1 MRKFGKVSIRI
12 LKVLGIVLGSI
23 LLIGLVCGFVF
34 VESLGNYLQTEVI
47 PQANMDL
54 NDYDLEKT
62 SYIYYQDE
70 NGDIQVLQKVLSA
83 ADRQWVSYENL
94 PEALIRA
101 CVAIEDK
108 RFFEHQGVDWI
119 TTTKAVLSMFL
130 GGDHFGGSS
139 LTQQLI
145 KNLRQ
150 ESSVTVQR
158 KVMEIFRA
166 QAFERKYDKKTILEW
181 YLNTVYFG
189 RGCYGVKSAASHYF
203 GKDLQDMTTA
213 ELAALIGITNNPSV
227 FDPYSKEVYT
237 YKGEQRDGAGRNRY
251 RQLIILHE
259 MKLQGW
265 ISQAEYDEAISQ
277 EMIFT
282 TGNSSTGSTQ
292 TVYSWYVDQVLEDVA
307 MAMAQRDGVAWSSQV
322 RSNYMNL
329 IGRGGYHIYTAFD
342 PKAQA
347 AVDKVYTDLK
357 QIPAVK
363 NEQQLQSAIVVVDN
377 RTGDIVAL
385 AGGVGEKNVPDAYNR
400 ATDAMLQV
408 GSAIKPLTVFAPAFE
423 QGILTPATVV
433 DDLPF
438 YYTDSGAFP
447 NNDNK
452 QYNYRRTALQGVVNS
467 INTVAVN
474 TLDRLSV
481 SKSFQFATDKFRL
494 TSLVETYKT
503 AGGGTLTDIGYAPL
517 ALGALT
523 VGATVR
529 DVTCAYGAFANDGV
543 YREGRTFLKV
553 FNSNGDLVLDNDQQQ
568 EKILS
573 HKAVNY
579 MNYCLDSVVSAGTG
593 TAADLYAELGMDVAG
608 KTGSTSGYK
617 DRYFSG
623 FTGYYTASVW
633 CGFDNPEQII
643 LSGSKQNPAAV
654 LWKKV
659 MLQLHKGKKT
669 VPLYDTAGMIQVD
682 ICLDSGKLAT
692 EHCCQDVRSDV
703 NRVQKGIWVY
713 PEDAPKEYCDAH
725 VAVHYCADGHGAATP
740 WCQLFAEAG
749 QARLEEG
756 SLVKMTRER
765 LEQLQKAAGK
775 GLAPSYLQE
784 NAFYMEDSDTPCH
797 FCEKHTQKSW
807 EEYIEAPPPQEE
819 EAPEEGEDYDLDFRW
834 MEGIRGFG
842 YLRRRA
848 SGALG

>member
-12 LKVLGIVLGSI
+12 LRVLGMVLGSI
-23 LLIGLVCGFVF
+23 LLVGLVCGFVF
-34 VESLGNYLQTEVI
+34 AEFLGNYLQTEVM

-54 NDYDLEKT
+54 NDYDLDKT

-70 NGDIQVLQKVLSA
+70 NGDIQVLQKILSS
-83 ADRQWVSYENL
+83 ADRQWVSYEDI
-94 PEALIRA
+94 PQALIHA

-108 RFFEHQGVDWI
+108 RFFEHQGLDWI
-119 TTTKAVLSMFL
+119 TTTKAVLSMLL
-130 GGDHFGGSS
+130 GGEHFGGSS
-139 LTQQLI
+139 ITQQLI

-203 GKDLQDMTTA
+203 GKELQDMTAA
-213 ELAALIGITNNPSV
+213 ELAALIGITNNPSL
-227 FDPYSKEVYT
+227 FDPYSQEVYT
-237 YKGEQRDGAGRNRY
+237 YKGELRDGAGRNRH

-265 ISQAEYDEAISQ
+265 ITQESYDEAISQ
-277 EMIFT
+277 EMIFK
-282 TGNSSTGSTQ
+282 SADSRSTQ
-292 TVYSWYVDQVLEDVA
+292 TVYSWYADQVLEDVA
-307 MAMAQRDGVAWSSQV
+307 MAMAQRDGVDWSSQV

-329 IGRGGYHIYTAFD
+329 IGRGGYHIYTAYD
-342 PKAQA
+342 PEVQA
-347 AVDKVYTDLK
+347 AVDRVYTDLK

-385 AGGVGEKNVPDAYNR
+385 AGGIGKKNTPDAYNR
-400 ATDAMLQV
+400 ATDALLQV
-408 GSAIKPLTVFAPAFE
+408 GSAIKPLTVYAPAFDK
-423 QGILTPATVV
+423 GILTPATVL

-438 YYTDSGAFP
+438 YYTDSGVFP
-447 NNDNK
+447 NNDNR
-452 QYNYRRTALQGVVNS
+452 QYHYRRTALQGVVNS
-467 INTVAVN
+467 VNTVAVN
-474 TLDRLSV
+474 TLDKLSV
-481 SKSFQFATDKFRL
+481 KKGFQFAKEKFRL
-494 TSLVETYKT
+494 SGLMESYQ
-503 AGGGTLTDIGYAPL
+503 ASDGSILTDMGYAPL

-553 FNSNGDLVLDNDQQQ
+553 LGSNGQLVLDNEQEQ

-579 MNYCLDSVVSAGTG
+579 MNYCLDSAVSSGTG
-593 TAADLYAELGMDVAG
+593 TAADLSAELGVDVAG

-623 FTGYYTASVW
+623 FTGHYTASVW
-633 CGFDNPEQII
+633 CGFDTPEQII

-669 VPLYDTAGMIQVD
+669 IPLYDSSEMVRVD
-682 ICLDSGKLAT
+682 ICLESGLLAT
-692 EHCCQDVRSDV
+692 EHCYQDVRSDV
-703 NRVQKGIWVY
+703 SHVQKGIWVY
-713 PEDAPKEYCDAH
+713 PEDAPKAACDAH
-725 VAVHYCADGHGAATP
+725 VPVSYCVDGHGVATP
-740 WCQLFAEAG
+740 WCQLFAQAG
-749 QARLEEG
+749 QTQVTG
-756 SLVKMTRER
+756 KSLVKITCEKI
-765 LEQLQKAAGK
+765 EKLQKAAGK
-775 GLAPSYLQE
+775 GLVSGYLHE
-784 NAFYMEDSDTPCH
+784 NAFSVIDSHTPCH
-797 FCEKHTQKSW
+797 YCEKHTQQSW
-807 EEYIEAPPPQEE
+807 EEYMQASPPQEE
-819 EAPEEGEDYDLDFRW
+819 TVPEEGEDYDLDFRW
-834 MEGIRGFG
+834 LEGIRGSG

>member
-1 MRKFGKVSIRI
+1 MGKFGRISIRI
-12 LKVLGIVLGSI
+12 LKILGIVLGSI
-23 LLIGLVCGFVF
+23 LLVGLICGFVF
-34 VESLGNYLQTEVI
+34 AGFLGDYLQNEVM
-47 PQANMDL
+47 PQAEMDL

-70 NGDIQVLQKVLSA
+70 NGDIQVLQKVLST
-83 ADRQWVSYENL
+83 ADRQWVSYEDL
-94 PEALIRA
+94 PKDLIYA

-119 TTTKAVLSMFL
+119 TTVKASLSMLL

-139 LTQQLI
+139 ITQQLI

-189 RGCYGVKSAASHYF
+189 RGCYGVKSAANQYF
-203 GKDLQDMTTA
+203 GKELQALTTA
-213 ELAALIGITNNPSV
+213 ELAALIGITNNPSM
-227 FDPYSKEVYT
+227 FDPFSGDVYT
-237 YKGEQRDGAGRNRY
+237 YKGKQRDGAGRNRY
-251 RQLIILHE
+251 RQLNILHQ
-259 MKLQGW
+259 MLVQGW
-265 ISQAEYDEAISQ
+265 ISQEAYEEAISQ
-277 EMIFT
+277 EMVFRSGN
-282 TGNSSTGSTQ
+282 TGANARTA
-292 TVYSWYVDQVLEDVA
+292 YSWYVDQVLEDVA
-307 MAMAQRDGVAWSSQV
+307 KAMAQRDGVAWSDQV
-322 RSNYMNL
+322 RANYMNL
-329 IGRGGYHIYTAFD
+329 IGRGGYHIYTAYD
-342 PKAQA
+342 PEAQA
-347 AVDKVYTDLK
+347 AVDKVYTDLT

-377 RTGDIVAL
+377 RTGDIVAM
-385 AGGVGEKNVPDAYNR
+385 AGGVGKKTTADAYNR
-400 ATDAMLQV
+400 ATDALLQV

-423 QGILTPATVV
+423 KGLITPATVL

-467 INTVAVN
+467 VNTVAVN
-474 TLDRLSV
+474 ALDKLSV
-481 SKSFQFATDKFRL
+481 RKGFQFAKDKFRL

-503 AGGGTLTDIGYAPL
+503 AGGGTLTDMGYAPL

-523 VGATVR
+523 VGASVR

-553 FNSNGDLVLDNDQQQ
+553 FNSYGDLVIDNAQ
-568 EKILS
+568 ETERILS

-579 MNYCLDSVVSAGTG
+579 MNYCLDTVVSSGTG
-593 TAADLYAELGMDVAG
+593 TAADLYAELGLDVAG

-623 FTGYYTASVW
+623 FTGHYTASVW
-633 CGFDNPEQII
+633 CGFDSPEQII
-643 LSGSKQNPAAV
+643 LSGNKQNPAAR
-654 LWKKV
+654 LWKQV
-659 MLQLHKGKKT
+659 ILQLHRGKKNI
-669 VPLYDTAGMIQVD
+669 PLYDTSDMVKVD
-682 ICLDSGKLAT
+682 ICLESGLLAT
-692 EHCCQDVRSDV
+692 EYCYHDVRAEVSHV
-703 NRVQKGIWVY
+703 HEGIWVY
-713 PEDAPKEYCDAH
+713 PEDVPKAACDAH
-725 VAVHYCADGHGAATP
+725 VPVHYCMEGHGAATP

-749 QARLEEG
+749 QAKLEEKA
-756 SLVKMTRER
+756 LVKMNRQR

-775 GLAPSYLQE
+775 GLVSGYLQE

-797 FCEKHTQKSW
+797 FCEKHTQQSW

-819 EAPEEGEDYDLDFRW
+819 PAPEEGEDYDLDFRW
-834 MEGIRGFG
+834 LEG
-842 YLRRRA
+842 L
-848 SGALG
+848 